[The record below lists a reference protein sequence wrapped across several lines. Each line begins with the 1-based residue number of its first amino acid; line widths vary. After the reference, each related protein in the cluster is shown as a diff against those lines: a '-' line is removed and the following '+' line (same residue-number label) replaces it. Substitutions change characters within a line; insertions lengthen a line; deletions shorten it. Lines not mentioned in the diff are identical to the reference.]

1 MAQFHG
7 EPKPGDLIE
16 ILHIGYEH
24 WAIYVGDGYVI
35 HLTPPSDL
43 LGASFS
49 IICSVLSSKAV
60 VRQELLRDVV
70 GHCRYRVNNHLD
82 HKYKPRPVKVIICS
96 AKKKIGEEMEYRLLG
111 KNCEHFVTDL
121 RYGVPHSR
129 QVVRKSL
136 GQPSTV
142 TRLRK
147 RAHRQGVCS
156 RSTGLRNGSS
166 ICLCGTYPDW
176 RRGVPGTRHSRHGW
190 LLACEDMIPKAMTA
204 RRSPKSFSCRDQW
217 RHPMAPLSTGPS
229 TSSNLS
235 FCLSLSHSLSH
246 WLKDGLIV
254 PRPMNEINISSRR
267 TSTIFLQTSE
277 PGRKEGTLL

>member
-1 MAQFHG
+1 MSIGKGVGGSSGQATGPPLGSLLLPRKLPTPSWVFLLQFHG

-82 HKYKPRPVKVIICS
+82 HKYKPQPVKVIICS

-129 QVVRKSL
+129 QAEHTLIGGGVSL
-136 GQPSTV
+136 GLGILGMV
-142 TRLRK
+142 
-147 RAHRQGVCS
+147 G
-156 RSTGLRNGSS
+156 
-166 ICLCGTYPDW
+166 Y
-176 RRGVPGTRHSRHGW
+176 
-190 LLACEDMIPKAMTA
+190 
-204 RRSPKSFSCRDQW
+204 
-217 RHPMAPLSTGPS
+217 
-229 TSSNLS
+229 
-235 FCLSLSHSLSH
+235 SLV
-246 WLKDGLIV
+246 K
-254 PRPMNEINISSRR
+254 
-267 TSTIFLQTSE
+267 T
-277 PGRKEGTLL
+277 

>member
-1 MAQFHG
+1 MSKGKRKQNSTLVQQPAHQWQTPPDTAMAQFHG

-82 HKYKPRPVKVIICS
+82 HKYKPQPVKVIICS

-129 QVVRKSL
+129 QVRPSL
-136 GQPSTV
+136 GPALSPWRSAAGLGV
-142 TRLRK
+142 TRL
-147 RAHRQGVCS
+147 
-156 RSTGLRNGSS
+156 
-166 ICLCGTYPDW
+166 CGQ
-176 RRGVPGTRHSRHGW
+176 RG
-190 LLACEDMIPKAMTA
+190 D
-204 RRSPKSFSCRDQW
+204 SP
-217 RHPMAPLSTGPS
+217 
-229 TSSNLS
+229 
-235 FCLSLSHSLSH
+235 
-246 WLKDGLIV
+246 
-254 PRPMNEINISSRR
+254 
-267 TSTIFLQTSE
+267 
-277 PGRKEGTLL
+277 